1 MTYYKLYLQSK
12 TETELKSMMERDAKV
27 ALFLGSNPDR
37 IKAIE
42 DAGNKVAREKGW
54 TENEDAYS

>member
-54 TENEDAYS
+54 LENEDAYA

>member
-1 MTYYKLYLQSK
+1 MTYYQIYSQLKSEK
-12 TETELKSMMERDAKV
+12 ELKSMMERDAKV

-54 TENEDAYS
+54 LENEDADT